1 MHKIVTE
8 TVAIVEK
15 IVKNGKVEHMEQ
27 KRMEQRKCGTVEWE
41 KKRNKVEFL
50 KKLGAYCTKTR
61 NKNCENVENDEK
73 ILEFR

>member
-27 KRMEQRKCGTVEWE
+27 KRMKQRKMWNSGMGEE
-41 KKRNKVEFL
+41 KK
-50 KKLGAYCTKTR
+50 
-61 NKNCENVENDEK
+61 
-73 ILEFR
+73 

>member
-27 KRMEQRKCGTVEWE
+27 KRMEQRKMWNSGMGEE
-41 KKRNKVEFL
+41 KK
-50 KKLGAYCTKTR
+50 
-61 NKNCENVENDEK
+61 
-73 ILEFR
+73 

>member
-27 KRMEQRKCGTVEWE
+27 KRMEQRKMWNSGMGEEKNKCGVFE
-41 KKRNKVEFL
+41 KVRCILHKN
-50 KKLGAYCTKTR
+50 TK
-61 NKNCENVENDEK
+61 
-73 ILEFR
+73 

>member
-27 KRMEQRKCGTVEWE
+27 KTHGATKCVEQKNGRRKKICMGSM
-41 KKRNKVEFL
+41 KNKMHIAQKHE
-50 KKLGAYCTKTR
+50 
-61 NKNCENVENDEK
+61 
-73 ILEFR
+73 I